1 MSEYFDIHT
10 HILPHA
16 DDGSSSSSESISML
30 CALYDEGVKRVVA
43 TPHFYATSDEP
54 EAFLK
59 RRHAAMT
66 RLTDKISKAA
76 ETDHA
81 LLDRLPSIYL
91 GGEIEFFSAM
101 SNAEILKELCI
112 SGTSFLLVEMPFD
125 TWTQSMAEELY
136 MLAKKQGITPIIAH
150 VDRYFKFFKNKML
163 DEMINNGIKV
173 QINADAFLRFGTRRR
188 ALDLVKSGRVHFLG
202 SDTHNMG
209 KRAPR
214 FGEAT
219 VEIEKRL
226 GSSTLRSIVEES
238 NRLLKNAVP
247 VFKAGDNADE

>member
-1 MSEYFDIHT
+1 MSGYFDIHT

-43 TPHFYATSDEP
+43 TPHFYASSDEP
-54 EAFLK
+54 DAFLK
-59 RRHAAMT
+59 RRHAAIT
-66 RLTDKISKAA
+66 RLSDKINEAA
-76 ETDHA
+76 ENDLT
-81 LLDRLPSIYL
+81 LFERLPDIYL
-91 GGEIEFFSAM
+91 GGEVEFFGAM
-101 SNAEILKELCI
+101 SNAEILKEICI
-112 SGTSFLLVEMPFD
+112 SGTNFLLVEMPFD
-125 TWTQSMAEELY
+125 TWTQSMADELY
-136 MLAKKQGITPIIAH
+136 MLNNKQGITPIIAH

-188 ALDLVKSGRVHFLG
+188 ALDLVRSGRVHFLG

-214 FGEAT
+214 LGEAT
-219 VEIEKRL
+219 IEITKKL
-226 GSSTLRSIVEES
+226 GSGVLETIVEES
-238 NRLLKNAVP
+238 NRLLRDATP
-247 VFKAGDNADE
+247 VFKAGGNANE